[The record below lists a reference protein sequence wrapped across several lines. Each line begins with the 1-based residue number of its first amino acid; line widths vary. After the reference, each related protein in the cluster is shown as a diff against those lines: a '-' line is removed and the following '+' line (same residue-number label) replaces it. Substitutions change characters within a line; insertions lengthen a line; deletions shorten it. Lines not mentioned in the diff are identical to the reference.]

1 MTESDHTETIAN
13 EILTDLS
20 LRDKHIIA
28 HMDENDI
35 MCLSCRFSKYINQK
49 APGSDSQKRMDIV
62 RAVWSKLCESHRLKV
77 VK

>member
-35 MCLSCRFSKYINQK
+35 MCLACRFSKYINQK